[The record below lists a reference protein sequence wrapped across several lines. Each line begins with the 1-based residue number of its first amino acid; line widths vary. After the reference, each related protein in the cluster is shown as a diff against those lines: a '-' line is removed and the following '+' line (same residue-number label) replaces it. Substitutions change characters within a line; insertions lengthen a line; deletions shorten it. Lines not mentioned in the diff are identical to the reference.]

1 MGALGGDDRA
11 GQITDLYRRYREALQ
26 RVRASVDDPVALK
39 AASDEVVALGAKI
52 EELAASETIDLD
64 DAPTRERR

>member
-26 RVRASVDDPVALK
+26 RVRASVDDPEALR
-39 AASDEVVALGAKI
+39 AASEEVVALGAQI
-52 EELAASETIDLD
+52 DALAEPGTIDLD
-64 DAPTRERR
+64 PSPTRERR